1 MGPWFPVPAVSGG
14 SVHRFWQGIAE
25 NFASKGHKVTIL
37 SKLWVNQPSHEVLA
51 KVEYIRCRGFTQS
64 KFLLFNIIKD
74 FIYSFSFANKLPDAD
89 ILIVNDLCLP
99 FFAKENNGKLII
111 NINRIP
117 KGQLRLYPKRSQFI
131 AASCLIKDV
140 IEKDSTI
147 DFSRVKVI
155 PNPISVET
163 FSPKFSEKRTNK
175 IILYVGRIHPEKGL
189 LILINAF
196 KVIRNKFPNTFL
208 KIVGP
213 YGEMHG
219 GFGKRYLNYLKNQ
232 CKGLNIEFY
241 NAREKLDHF
250 LGHPKMKNAV

>member
-1 MGPWFPVPAVSGG
+1 MQITIFMGPWFPVPAVSGG

-89 ILIVNDLCLP
+89 
-99 FFAKENNGKLII
+99 
-111 NINRIP
+111 
-117 KGQLRLYPKRSQFI
+117 
-131 AASCLIKDV
+131 
-140 IEKDSTI
+140 
-147 DFSRVKVI
+147 
-155 PNPISVET
+155 
-163 FSPKFSEKRTNK
+163 
-175 IILYVGRIHPEKGL
+175 
-189 LILINAF
+189 
-196 KVIRNKFPNTFL
+196 
-208 KIVGP
+208 
-213 YGEMHG
+213 
-219 GFGKRYLNYLKNQ
+219 
-232 CKGLNIEFY
+232 Y